1 MITKLLSMKFDNN
14 YTTGTQEISFSKIPP
29 LKVRGGRGVM
39 KNAIDAEQLAPGC
52 CK

>member
-1 MITKLLSMKFDNN
+1 MRTNLLSMKFLSY

-29 LKVRGGRGVM
+29 LKIRGGRGVM
-39 KNAIDAEQLAPGC
+39 KNAIDAEQPAPRC